1 MKDGNQFLIITAD
14 SKSVLLLILRSN
26 SFHKRNPSFFESSY
40 RIGVFPDRIA
50 SLKVDSNERT
60 SRGYVR
66 QYRVTVNREYLTF
79 W

>member
-1 MKDGNQFLIITAD
+1 MKEGNQFLTAD
-14 SKSVLLLILRSN
+14 SKIVLLLILRSN
-26 SFHKRNPSFFESSY
+26 SFRKRNPSFFESSY
-40 RIGVFPDRIA
+40 SIGVFPDRIA